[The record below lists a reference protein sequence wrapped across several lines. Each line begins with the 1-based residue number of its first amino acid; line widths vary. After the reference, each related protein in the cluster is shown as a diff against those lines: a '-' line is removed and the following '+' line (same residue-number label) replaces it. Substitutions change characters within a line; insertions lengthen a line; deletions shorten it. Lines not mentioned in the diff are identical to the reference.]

1 MSGRQMTG
9 DLIVVC
15 DVEQPKQPRLVFA
28 RNEWRSVSGIG
39 SVT

>member
-1 MSGRQMTG
+1 MSGRQMIG
-9 DLIVVC
+9 GLIVVC

-28 RNEWRSVSGIG
+28 RDEWGSVSGIG

>member
-1 MSGRQMTG
+1 MIGG
-9 DLIVVC
+9 LIVVC

-28 RNEWRSVSGIG
+28 RDEWRSVSGIR